1 MIPVYARIKIGTG
14 ESCCPGSPRLAAV
27 HACKSPCHQRAVGY
41 RGNLPSTH
49 PNYLAL
55 ELAHDLYLNII
66 DPPLPL
72 FKLETFTCF
81 LEFATAQYGSGA
93 ELLIHCNQ
101 GESRAPS
108 LALLFLAK
116 RLNAIP
122 NGSFSNAKSA
132 FSVLYP
138 NFRPGLGIERF
149 LSEQWDAIL

>member
-1 MIPVYARIKIGTG
+1 MIPIYERIKIGTE
-14 ESCCPGSPRLAAV
+14 ESCCPGSPRLAVV

-41 RGNLPSTH
+41 GGNLPSTH

-66 DPPLPL
+66 DPTIPL
-72 FKLETFTCF
+72 FKLETFTRF
-81 LEFATAQYGSGA
+81 LRFATLQYESGA

-122 NGSFSNAKSA
+122 NRSFSDAKPA
-132 FSVLYP
+132 FSALYP

-149 LSEQWDAIL
+149 LSEQWGAIL

>member
-1 MIPVYARIKIGTG
+1 MIRIYERINIGTE
-14 ESCCPGSPRLAAV
+14 ESCCSGSPRLAVV

-41 RGNLPSTH
+41 RGNLPPTH
-49 PNYLAL
+49 PNYLVLRHAY
-55 ELAHDLYLNII
+55 DLYLNII
-66 DPPLPL
+66 DPPVPL
-72 FKLETFTCF
+72 FRLETFAYF
-81 LEFATAQYGSGA
+81 LEFAAAHYNSGA

-122 NGSFSNAKSA
+122 GGSFSDAKRA
-132 FSVLYP
+132 FSALYS

-149 LSEQWDAIL
+149 LSEQWGAIL